1 MIHTRPRSV
10 APSSSRGAR
19 RRLRLGGLLLGL
31 ALAATACGGGGSG
44 GSNGSGDSGG
54 SSDEPVTLTYG
65 VWDQAQVP
73 TIKKILEG
81 FHTQHPN
88 IDVQVQ
94 VTPWETYW
102 TKLQTAATAGTA
114 PDVFWMTI
122 MYSEYYA
129 KGGAVAPLDDQIKGA
144 GVDMNNY
151 VDAIRTAYT
160 YDGKVYG
167 MPRDVNGFGLCYNK
181 KLFDAAGVAHPTD
194 GWTWDD
200 VVSAAQKLTDKDK
213 GVYGIA
219 APNADELTW
228 YLTVPQT
235 GGKIISD
242 DQKSSGYADPG
253 TVRGLEFWTDLI
265 TKYKVSPSV
274 QQTTDT
280 DPLAMLTSGKIA
292 MRYCGS
298 WEPEEIAAVPY
309 GKANI
314 DIAPL
319 PLGPDGTRSYYSNG
333 LADEISAKSKHP
345 EQAWQL
351 VQYLSTPES
360 AALLAGTGTVIPA
373 YKGQAEAYAKAM
385 PEFDLHVMLDHL
397 DSAKPFPASANTKE
411 WRDDATQQLNDAFT
425 GKAPTAAVAQQVA
438 TKMNEMLAKEGR

>member
-1 MIHTRPRSV
+1 MTRTRTRY
-10 APSSSRGAR
+10 APSSTGRVR
-19 RRLRLGGLLLGL
+19 DRLRLLGLLLGVL
-31 ALAATACGGGGSG
+31 LLVPACSG
-44 GSNGSGDSGG
+44 GSSGSST

-73 TIKKILEG
+73 VMKKIVEG
-81 FHTQHPN
+81 FHAQHPN
-88 IDVQVQ
+88 IDVQIQ

-122 MYSEYYA
+122 MYADYYA
-129 KGGAVAPLDDQIKGA
+129 DGGAVLPLDDKIKDA
-144 GVDMNNY
+144 GIDMGNY

-160 YDGKVYG
+160 YQGKVYG
-167 MPRDVNGFGLCYNK
+167 MPKDVNGFGLCYNK
-181 KLFDAAGVAHPTD
+181 KLFDAAGVSYPTAS
-194 GWTWDD
+194 WTWDD
-200 VVSAAQKLTDKDK
+200 VVAAAQKLTDRDK

-228 YLTVPQT
+228 YLTVPQV
-235 GGKIISD
+235 GGSIISP
-242 DQKSSGYADPG
+242 DQKASGYTDAS
-253 TVRGLEFWTDLI
+253 TVRGIQFWTDMI

-314 DIAPL
+314 AIAPL
-319 PLGPDGTRSYYSNG
+319 PLGPDGNRKYYSNG
-333 LADEISAKSKHP
+333 LANEISAKSKHP
-345 EQAWQL
+345 EQAWEL

-360 AALLAGTGTVIPA
+360 AALQAQTGTVIPA
-373 YKGQAEAYAKAM
+373 YKGQAQAYADAM

-397 DSAKPFPASANTKE
+397 DSAEPFPASANTKE
-411 WRDDATQQLNDAFT
+411 WRDYATQQFNDAFT
-425 GKAPTAAVAQQVA
+425 GKSSTAAVSQQVA
-438 TKMNEMLAKEGR
+438 TQMNEMLAKAGR

>member
-1 MIHTRPRSV
+1 MNRSRSTSTAPPSRKV
-10 APSSSRGAR
+10 ALH
-19 RRLRLGGLLLGL
+19 RRLIGIFLGLLLLVVAG
-31 ALAATACGGGGSG
+31 CSSPGSG
-44 GSNGSGDSGG
+44 GSN
-54 SSDEPVTLTYG
+54 SDEKVTLTYG
-65 VWDQAQVP
+65 LWDQAQVP
-73 TIKKILEG
+73 AMKQIIAG
-81 FHTQHPN
+81 FHAEHPN
-88 IDVQVQ
+88 IDVQIQ

-122 MYSEYYA
+122 MYAEYYA
-129 KGGAVAPLDDQIKGA
+129 AGGAVLPLDDQIKKA
-144 GVDMNNY
+144 GIDMNNY

-160 YDGKVYG
+160 YDDKIFG
-167 MPRDVNGFGLCYNK
+167 MPKDVNGFGLCYNK
-181 KLFDAAGVAHPTD
+181 KLFDAAGVKYPDAN
-194 GWTWDD
+194 WTWDD
-200 VVSAAQKLTDKDK
+200 VISAAQKLTDPSK

-235 GGKIISD
+235 GGSIISA
-242 DQKSSGYADPG
+242 DQKSSGYADANTIKG
-253 TVRGLEFWTDLI
+253 IEFWTDMI
-265 TKYKVSPSV
+265 TKYKVSPSL

-280 DPLAMLTSGKIA
+280 DPLALLTSGKIA

-319 PLGPDGTRSYYSNG
+319 PLGPNGNRNYYSNG
-333 LADEISAKSKHP
+333 LANEISAKSKHP
-345 EQAWQL
+345 EQAWQF
-351 VQYLSTPES
+351 VQYLSSKES
-360 AALLAGTGTVIPA
+360 AALQAETGTVIPA

-397 DSAKPFPASANTKE
+397 ESAEPFPASADTAK
-411 WRDDATQQLNDAFT
+411 WRDYATQQFASAFT
-425 GKAPTAAVAQQVA
+425 GKSPTAAVSQTVA
-438 TKMNEMLAKEGR
+438 TRMNELLGEEKR

>member
-1 MIHTRPRSV
+1 MTRTRTT
-10 APSSSRGAR
+10 PSTPARGGGR
-19 RRLRLGGLLLGL
+19 RRTRGLLALVAGLLLL
-31 ALAATACGGGGSG
+31 PTAACGGGSGSSG
-44 GSNGSGDSGG
+44 GSDAGA
-54 SSDEPVTLTYG
+54 DEKVTLTYG

-73 TIKKILEG
+73 TMKKIVEG
-81 FHTQHPN
+81 FHAQHPN
-88 IDVQVQ
+88 VDVQIQ

-129 KGGAVAPLDDQIKGA
+129 KGGAVMPLDDQIKDA
-144 GVDMNNY
+144 GIDMNNY

-181 KLFDAAGVAHPTD
+181 KLFDAAGVATPTD
-194 GWTWDD
+194 SWTWDD
-200 VVSAAQKLTDKDK
+200 VTSAAQKLTDKDK
-213 GVYGIA
+213 GVYGMV

-235 GGKIISD
+235 GGTIISA
-242 DQKSSGYADPG
+242 DQKASGYTDPG
-253 TVRGLEFWTDLI
+253 TVRGIQFWTDMI
-265 TKYKVSPSV
+265 TKYQVSPSL

-280 DPLAMLTSGKIA
+280 DPLAMLTSGKVA

-333 LADEISAKSKHP
+333 LANEISAKTKHP

-360 AALLAGTGTVIPA
+360 AALLAQTGTVIPA

-397 DSAKPFPASANTKE
+397 DAAKPFPASADTKK
-411 WRDDATQQLNDAFT
+411 WRDDATEQMADAFT
-425 GKAPTAAVAQQVA
+425 GKAPVAEVGQRIA
-438 TKMNEMLAKEGR
+438 DSMNADLAEEGR